1 MDFLKDP
8 RTAEEYK
15 VTLANRFKVLQEL
28 YDEDQGVDI
37 NSKCN
42 KHHMRRDRRRKPQ
55 QKDWISVEQIRKIP
69 TRRDKKEAV
78 NSSRT
83 RVAKVTAQKEHT
95 AANRE
100 VKKSVKT
107 DKRNFVEGLAQE
119 AEKAAFSRNMQQ
131 LYDTT
136 RKLAGKFK
144 KSERPIRDKNGSV
157 LMGPDKQLNICLA

>member
-1 MDFLKDP
+1 M
-8 RTAEEYK
+8 ESH
-15 VTLANRFKVLQEL
+15 
-28 YDEDQGVDI
+28 QGC
-37 NSKCN
+37 S
-42 KHHMRRDRRRKPQ
+42 KHHMRRDNW
-55 QKDWISVEQIRKIP
+55 QKETPTERLDFSRNNEEIQ

-83 RVAKVTAQKEHT
+83 RAAKVIAQKEHT

-119 AEKAAFSRNMQQ
+119 AEKAAASRNMKL

-136 RKLAGKFK
+136 RKLAGQFK
-144 KSERPIRDKNGSV
+144 KTERPIRDK
-157 LMGPDKQLNICLA
+157 MGTS